1 MPILQVQ
8 DEFQSGDNVTATSL
22 NNLVEQA
29 SFDSGAVDNAT
40 LQIDSLGSG
49 YLKVKD
55 NGILSTHLKSDASN
69 DAQRAVT
76 TNHIRNEAVTYAK
89 MQKVDAF
96 SVIGNNT
103 NLEAN
108 PTSIAIDDLRD
119 SISNA
124 TPHDS
129 DTNSDGINDSGGD
142 DGLMSAGD
150 KTKLDGIE
158 AGATAD
164 QTGAEMKTA
173 IGNATA
179 HTSDTNSDGIN
190 DTGGNDGLMSAEDK
204 TKLDG
209 VEAGATADQT
219 GAEMKTAIGN
229 ATAHTSDTNSD
240 GVNDTG
246 GTNGLLTANDKTKLD
261 GIEAGAEENV
271 QSDWTATSGN
281 AFIKNKPTI
290 AYTSAIGNATPHDSD
305 TNSDGIN
312 DTGGNDGL
320 MSAGDKTKLDGIA
333 ANATDNA
340 GTVTSITAGTGLS
353 GSTITSSGTIGLND
367 GGVDTDQLAAGAVT
381 SAKISSTDTT
391 FNVGTTVGV
400 GALSSNA
407 YNLEVEKTTSASA
420 GIALFTDAAA
430 NSLVKVEN
438 RTAGASIGG
447 TSSEIRLDA
456 HAGSTNMASANIGV
470 FDSTTVG
477 YAYVKFN
484 NGDQCEFR
492 FDNTGNTSSRGSFL
506 PGVDAAQIL
515 GRPTNRWED
524 AYVVNG
530 VTTGSDINDKQD
542 IADLDEAERRV
553 AVAAKGLVKKFRW
566 IKDAQAKG
574 DAARIHV
581 GIMAQELEDAF
592 TAEGLNAFRYG
603 MLCKDDYEEEING
616 VVTQKTRYSVRYTE
630 LLAFIISAL

>member
-89 MQKVDAF
+89 MQTVDAF

>member
-229 ATAHTSDTNSD
+229 ATAHTSDTDSD